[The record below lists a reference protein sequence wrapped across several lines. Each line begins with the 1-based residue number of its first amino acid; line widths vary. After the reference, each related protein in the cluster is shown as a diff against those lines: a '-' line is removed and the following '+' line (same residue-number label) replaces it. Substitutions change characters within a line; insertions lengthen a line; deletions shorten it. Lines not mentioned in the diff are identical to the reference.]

1 MHHFAVAQRIVKDLA
16 VGVRVQIDKTRGDN
30 QAGNVDFPAGDPAFH
45 FAHRPDLV
53 ADQQYIAAIAGAAR
67 AINNR
72 PATQNNTV
80 HKIPSFT
87 FVLIKKTGE
96 QKHPWMAGC
105 LCCRISSASCKQSSS
120 L

>member
-87 FVLIKKTGE
+87 FVLIKKPANRSILGW
-96 QKHPWMAGC
+96 QDVYVAGFY
-105 LCCRISSASCKQSSS
+105 LRYANKAAHY
-120 L
+120 